1 MRKVRITAERQ
12 YFKKVIVEIEI
23 PDNVDQE
30 HLDTWLWDNEDKYD
44 WKVKNKFVDT
54 KHILDGELLR
64 YDEFDSEG
72 IPTYGGHL

>member
-1 MRKVRITAERQ
+1 MLRK

-23 PDNVDQE
+23 PENLDQE
-30 HLDTWLWDNEDKYD
+30 YLDRWLWQNEDKYD

-54 KHILDGELLR
+54 KHILDEEVWR
-64 YDEFDSEG
+64 YDELDSEG

>member
-23 PDNVDQE
+23 PESVDQE
-30 HLDTWLWDNEDKYD
+30 RLDEWLWDNEDKYD

-54 KHILDGELLR
+54 KHVLDGELLR
-64 YDEFDSEG
+64 YDELDSEG